1 MHGVLGFWGLPGPK
15 LIRLETDDMA
25 MTGLYTT
32 EEPIYWAD
40 GGGNDYGDA
49 ETSVLVKE
57 IIDAAGGGFGDLEPA
72 DANSLMSDLI
82 VNSAKKRNL
91 EVNGSIAYTA

>member
-1 MHGVLGFWGLPGPK
+1 
-15 LIRLETDDMA
+15 

-32 EEPIYWAD
+32 EEPIYWVD

-57 IIDAAGGGFGDLEPA
+57 IIDAAGGGFRDLEPA
-72 DANSLMSDLI
+72 EANSLTSDLI
-82 VNSAKKRNL
+82 DNASKKRNL
-91 EVNGSIAYTA
+91 EVNG